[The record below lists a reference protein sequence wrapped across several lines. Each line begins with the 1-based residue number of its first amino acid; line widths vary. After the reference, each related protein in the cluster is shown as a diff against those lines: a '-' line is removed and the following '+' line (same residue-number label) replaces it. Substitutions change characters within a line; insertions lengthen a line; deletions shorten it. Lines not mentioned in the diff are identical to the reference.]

1 MQIEEDSLRVCRHY
15 VDKNSEKLN
24 KMVEQIVLR
33 YSSELDREV
42 LRLKEVLSS
51 SHALTADEIEKYV
64 LLIPAYLYFA
74 VAGLESLGM
83 ESDSAK
89 SVRLEAFNKAI
100 IANSGTV
107 RDKES
112 QAEIQSEKEQLV
124 EMIFARAYK
133 QLKIKTE
140 VAMQLCMSA
149 RKVLERRIQ
158 EANIDRMDGSVKSRR
173 ERGFDE

>member
-15 VDKNSEKLN
+15 VDKNSEKMN
-24 KMVEQIVLR
+24 KMVEQIVAR
-33 YSSELDREV
+33 YSSELDVEV
-42 LRLKEVLSS
+42 YKLKNMLSS
-51 SHALTADEIEKYV
+51 SASLSADEVEKYV

-89 SVRLEAFNKAI
+89 SVRMEAFNRAI
-100 IANSGTV
+100 VSNSGTV

-112 QAEIQSEKEQLV
+112 LAELESEKEQLV

-158 EANIDRMDGSVKSRR
+158 EVNVDRMDGSVKL
-173 ERGFDE
+173 RGRGET